1 MIIRIIAIGLLGGL
15 VTTAAAK
22 TERELASPKKI
33 TGVYRVYG
41 GGLGDPIAPSA
52 NDTKIMVSVEGT
64 MAKEMFDAI
73 GPDVRDVCT
82 EGTGT
87 RVRQKANQNLHCM
100 RSGSGEYS
108 CNFGFD
114 LRNGKSIPGIVC

>member
-1 MIIRIIAIGLLGGL
+1 MIKRIIAISLLAGL
-15 VTTAAAK
+15 APAEAAK
-22 TERELASPKKI
+22 TERELTAHKNI

-41 GGLGDPIAPSA
+41 GSLGDSIAPSA
-52 NDTKIMVSVEGT
+52 KDAKIMMSVEGT

-82 EGTGT
+82 EGSGT
-87 RVRQKANQNLHCM
+87 RVRQKANQNVHCI
-100 RSGSGEYS
+100 RSSSGEYS

>member
-1 MIIRIIAIGLLGGL
+1 MIIRIIAIGLLAGL
-15 VTTAAAK
+15 AAAAAAK
-22 TERELASPKKI
+22 PERELASHKRI

-41 GGLGDPIAPSA
+41 GAPDDPIAPSA
-52 NDTKIMVSVEGT
+52 KDAKIMVSVEGT
-64 MAKEMFDAI
+64 MAKEIFDAT

-82 EGTGT
+82 EGTDT
-87 RVRQKANQNLHCM
+87 RVRQKANQNLYCM